1 MKVWLF
7 MVEKIVEKY
16 LQSMLSNGLVNQSD
30 IPNYKYHILCYMET
44 IIVICS
50 LLVIGVFF
58 KSVPETIMFII
69 CFFSIRN
76 HSGGFHFDNFRK
88 CYIGSVIVV
97 LLGMIYIRNATETMG
112 NLLFGLSVISYII
125 IMIYGT
131 INHPN
136 IDMDLD
142 EFVTSKKLSRYILS
156 LVFGLDLFVR
166 WLNGNQNIIMYI
178 EYAISL
184 CGILFVFGKVLGQHK
199 RVVD

>member
-1 MKVWLF
+1 

-16 LQSMLSNGLVNQSD
+16 LQSMLGHGLVNQSD
-30 IPNYKYHILCYMET
+30 VSIYKYYILCYMET

-50 LLVIGVFF
+50 FFVIGAIF
-58 KSVPETIMFII
+58 KCVPEIIIFMI

-97 LLGMIYIRNATETMG
+97 LLGVIYIRNATETMG
-112 NLLFGLSVISYII
+112 NLLFVLSVISYII
-125 IMIYGT
+125 IMIFGT
-131 INHPN
+131 LNHPN
-136 IDMDLD
+136 VDMNLD
-142 EFVTSKKLSRYILS
+142 EFVASKKLSRYILS
-156 LVFGLDLFVR
+156 LVFGIDLFVR